1 MEVRPIVKP
10 DDLITN
16 ALAGQASVYF
26 TAKFRL
32 VTCLEEKSQR
42 VALRVFG
49 KPEETSFAGACDGGL
64 AAAELTRNR
73 ALRRETQ
80 RLYEQGLVHLV
91 QHRSMRGDAVT
102 IDYLAIPARNRFK
115 KVPSDAQS
123 MAAA

>member
-1 MEVRPIVKP
+1 MEVRPIDKA

-16 ALAGQASVYF
+16 ALAGHTSVYF

-42 VALRVFG
+42 VSLRVFG
-49 KPEETSFAGACDGGL
+49 KPEETSFAGACEHGSSL
-64 AAAELTRNR
+64 APVSRNR
-73 ALRRETQ
+73 TLRRETQ
-80 RLYEQGLVHLV
+80 RLYEQGLVHLA

-115 KVPSDAQS
+115 KVHSDAQS
-123 MAAA
+123 MATA